1 MTEEQRLAIIANAH
15 RESKGL
21 PTKDSVLELV
31 AQLQAETL
39 IVERG
44 LQDVD
49 REDIEDE
56 SQFLLSQSAEDI
68 DEEDQEIGISDEM
81 KGIYL

>member
-1 MTEEQRLAIIANAH
+1 MTEEQRLSIIANAH

-21 PTKDSVLELV
+21 PTDDSVLELV

-39 IVERG
+39 VVERG

-81 KGIYL
+81 KGIYS

>member
-21 PTKDSVLELV
+21 PTDDSVLELV

-39 IVERG
+39 VVERG
-44 LQDVD
+44 LQEVD

-81 KGIYL
+81 KGIYS

>member
-21 PTKDSVLELV
+21 PTDDSVLELV

-39 IVERG
+39 VVERG

-81 KGIYL
+81 KGIYS

>member
-21 PTKDSVLELV
+21 PTDDSVLELV

-39 IVERG
+39 VVERG